1 MDIKKMFVNKTNS
14 TAIQF
19 FRYIFVGGGATIVQ
33 YVILILF
40 KEAFGIDANIA
51 NAIGFVGGLIT
62 NYLISTYWVFDKSVV
77 ENKAAEFTVFAIIG
91 VVGLGINQGLVWL
104 FDKPLS
110 ERKIFGSILPADKYY
125 LVGQVLAT
133 GVAFFWNFFARK
145 ILLYNGKNKS
155 ADTDSEE
162 SKIKKE
168 KITSK

>member
-1 MDIKKMFVNKTNS
+1 MDIKKIFVNKTNS

-77 ENKAAEFTVFAIIG
+77 
-91 VVGLGINQGLVWL
+91 
-104 FDKPLS
+104 
-110 ERKIFGSILPADKYY
+110 
-125 LVGQVLAT
+125 
-133 GVAFFWNFFARK
+133 
-145 ILLYNGKNKS
+145 
-155 ADTDSEE
+155 
-162 SKIKKE
+162 
-168 KITSK
+168 